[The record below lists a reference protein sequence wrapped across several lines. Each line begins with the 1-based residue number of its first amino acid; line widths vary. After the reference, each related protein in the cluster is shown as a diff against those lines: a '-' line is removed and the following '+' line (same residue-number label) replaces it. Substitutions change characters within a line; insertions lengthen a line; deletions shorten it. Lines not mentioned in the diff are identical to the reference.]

1 MLNKENSIGIIAT
14 VGFHL
19 LLLLFAYFYV
29 LPQKTQQR
37 AAFIEVTLG
46 EFKSGSPAKN
56 APQKSENT
64 KSRINPSDKLV
75 EEEQPTKQETVT
87 QKQSKAEVK
96 PAELAKVTPVNSE
109 DIIKKNDAEEVD
121 PTRKAA
127 DKNQEAESSETK
139 AEKAD
144 RKNEG
149 EVISG
154 SPTQNVGDSD
164 ASPGKGS
171 DQEKSAPYELQW
183 EGDIQRSA
191 LVQQLPAL
199 TQNFNALVS
208 VRFEVRPDG
217 SVGRLIPLKKSGS
230 PEIDQEVQR
239 TIRSWRFSALPSNVP
254 QQAQWGTITFRFVV
268 R

>member
-1 MLNKENSIGIIAT
+1 MLNRESSIGILAT

-29 LPQKTQQR
+29 MPQKEQQR

-46 EFKSGSPAKN
+46 EFKSGSPAKQ
-56 APQKSENT
+56 APKKVDNIKE
-64 KSRINPSDKLV
+64 RVNPSEKIIED
-75 EEEQPTKQETVT
+75 EQPVKAETVE
-87 QKQSKAEVK
+87 QKQAKAEVK
-96 PAELAKVTPVNSE
+96 PADLAKAKAVDSE
-109 DIIKKNDAEEVD
+109 EVIKKNDAEEID
-121 PTRKAA
+121 PSRKAA
-127 DKNQEAESSETK
+127 DKKQEAESSETK
-139 AEKAD
+139 AD
-144 RKNEG
+144 KNDTKKEG

-154 SPTQNVGDSD
+154 SPKPTVGDTD
-164 ASPGKGS
+164 ANAGKGS

-199 TQNFNALVS
+199 TQNFNALVR
-208 VRFEVRPDG
+208 VRFEVRADG

>member
-19 LLLLFAYFYV
+19 LLVLFAYFYV
-29 LPQKTQQR
+29 LPQKEQQR

-46 EFKSGSPAKN
+46 EFKSGSPAKQ
-56 APQKSENT
+56 APQKAE
-64 KSRINPSDKLV
+64 SRKERVNPSEQQI
-75 EEEQPTKQETVT
+75 EEEQPIKAENVQ
-87 QKQSKAEVK
+87 QKQAKAEVK
-96 PAELAKVTPVNSE
+96 PADLAKVKPVESE
-109 DIIKKNDAEEVD
+109 EVIKKNEAEEID

-127 DKNQEAESSETK
+127 EKNEKSESSETK
-139 AEKAD
+139 AEKTD
-144 RKNEG
+144 SKKEG
-149 EVISG
+149 EIISG
-154 SPTQNVGDSD
+154 APTQNVGDTD

-171 DQEKSAPYELQW
+171 DQDKSAPYELQW

-199 TQNFNALVS
+199 TQNFNALVR

-230 PEIDQEVQR
+230 PEVDQEVQR

-254 QQAQWGTITFRFVV
+254 QQVQWGTITFRFVV

>member
-1 MLNKENSIGIIAT
+1 MLSKENSIGIIAT

-19 LLLLFAYFYV
+19 LLLLLAYFYV
-29 LPQKTQQR
+29 LPQREQQR

-46 EFKSGSPAKN
+46 EFKSGSPAKQ
-56 APQKSENT
+56 APQKSD
-64 KSRINPSDKLV
+64 SRKERVNPTEKQI
-75 EEEQPTKQETVT
+75 EEEQPTKAETIQ
-87 QKQSKAEVK
+87 QKQAKAEVK
-96 PAELAKVTPVNSE
+96 PADLAKVKPVESE
-109 DIIKKNDAEEVD
+109 EIIKKNDAEQID

-127 DKNQEAESSETK
+127 DKQEEAESSETK
-139 AEKAD
+139 AEKTD
-144 RKNEG
+144 SKKEG
-149 EVISG
+149 EIISG
-154 SPTQNVGDSD
+154 APTLNVGNTD

-199 TQNFNALVS
+199 TQNFNALVR

-230 PEIDQEVQR
+230 PEVDQEVQR